1 MAVKYYAGN
10 KLTGVAADTK
20 PTSDII
26 DGSTFFVTDTED
38 LFMYDL
44 GTTAWKVVSG
54 NTIAETLSSK
64 TLTSPVLNGTLS
76 GTGFLDE
83 DAFDSDSA
91 IAVASQQSIK
101 AYVASQVPGSQNVFN
116 TIAVSGQDNVVAD
129 GATDTLT
136 LAAGSNM
143 TITTTAGSDTVTFAA
158 SGSGTVTVTDN
169 ESTAENNLITFVAGA
184 ATVTGAHGLEMDGDF
199 HYNPSTGTL
208 TSTIFAGALTG
219 NVTGDA
225 SGTAATVTG
234 AAQTSITS
242 LGTLT
247 ALQVDNL
254 NLDANTLSATSGA
267 LNITPTAGSAIVLDG
282 VINVDA
288 GVVTGATSIT
298 STAFVGAL
306 TGNATG
312 TAATVTGAAQ
322 TAITSVGTLT
332 ALDLTSGD
340 KTIFSTV
347 GNNTLTIGAS
357 NTTVNIAGN
366 LTVSGDS
373 TTVNTA
379 TLSVEDPLII
389 LASGNN
395 AGDAVDIGLYGL
407 YDTSGSLDLYSGLF
421 RDANDSGKWKLFK
434 DLQAAPTTTV
444 NTSGTGYAVGT
455 LVANVEGN
463 VTGSAGSATGNAA
476 TATALANART
486 IGGTS
491 FDGTANIAVA
501 LAAAAT
507 TLATARTIGGTSFDG
522 SAAIVPATITVA
534 DTTDTTA
541 FIALF
546 ESATGD
552 LAPKTDAG
560 VTYNAGTGM
569 LTATGFTGPVTGNVT
584 GTAATVTGATQAA
597 ITSIANLA
605 TVGTIGTGVWQ
616 GTAVAQ
622 AYIADAAINE
632 AKLEVSN
639 APTNGYLLTAR
650 SGNAGGMTW
659 EASSSSGASE
669 SFAIAMAVAL

>member
-10 KLTGVAADTK
+10 KLTGVASDTK
-20 PTSDII
+20 PTSNVI

-83 DAFDSDSA
+83 DSFDSDSA

-101 AYVASQVPGSQNVFN
+101 AYVASQVPGSQNLFN
-116 TIAVSGQDNVVAD
+116 TIAVSGQDDVVAD

-136 LAAGSNM
+136 FAAGSNI
-143 TITTTAGSDTVTFAA
+143 TLTTTAGSDTVTIAA
-158 SGSGTVTVTDN
+158 SSSSATVTVTDN
-169 ESTAENNLITFVAGA
+169 ESTNENNLISFVADA
-184 ATVTGAHGLEMDGDF
+184 ATATGTHGLEMDGDL

-208 TSTIFAGALTG
+208 TST
-219 NVTGDA
+219 V
-225 SGTAATVTG
+225 
-234 AAQTSITS
+234 
-242 LGTLT
+242 
-247 ALQVDNL
+247 
-254 NLDANTLSATSGA
+254 
-267 LNITPTAGSAIVLDG
+267 
-282 VINVDA
+282 
-288 GVVTGATSIT
+288 
-298 STAFVGAL
+298 FVGAL
-306 TGNATG
+306 TGNASG

-332 ALDLTSGD
+332 ALQVDNLNINANTISATSGALNITPTAGSAIVLDGLINVDNGVVTGATSITSTVFVGALTGNASGTAATVTGAAQTAITSVGTLTGLDLTSGD

-357 NTTVNIAGN
+357 NTTVNIAGD
-366 LTVSGDS
+366 LTVSGDA
-373 TTVNTA
+373 TTFNTA
-379 TLSVEDPLII
+379 TVSVEDPLMI
-389 LASGNN
+389 LASNNN
-395 AGDAVDIGLYGL
+395 AADAVDIGFYGL
-407 YDTSGSLDLYSGLF
+407 YDTSGSLDLYAGLF

-444 NTSGTGYAVGT
+444 NTSGTGYAAGT
-455 LVANVEGN
+455 LVAALEGN
-463 VTGSAGSATGNAA
+463 AT
-476 TATALANART
+476 TATTLATART

-491 FDGTANIAVA
+491 FDGSANIAVA
-501 LAAAAT
+501 LAATAT

-541 FIALF
+541 FVALF

-569 LTATGFTGPVTGNVT
+569 LTATGFTGPLTGNAS
-584 GTAATVTGATQAA
+584 GTAATVTGGTQAS
-597 ITSIANLA
+597 ITAAANLV

-622 AYIADAAINE
+622 TYIADQAINE
-632 AKLEVSN
+632 AKLQVSN
-639 APTNGYLLTAR
+639 GPTNGYLLTAR
-650 SGNAGGMTW
+650 SGATGGMTW
-659 EASSSSGASE
+659 EAAAAGASE